1 MPGYVCG
8 SHACFCQAIKKMK
21 MNDFDVIVIG
31 SGIGGLVSAAL
42 LVSHGLKPLIVE
54 AHTRPGG
61 YLSSFRRNE
70 YIFDTA
76 VDCISGTGPDGII
89 GRVLSLL
96 DVASQIEF
104 LPLEPIRRS
113 MFPDFDVDVCGDIE
127 EYKKNLVRLFPHERK
142 GINDFFKMTVRV
154 YEEVMDNIG
163 LFLRNKTSIAI
174 SPDVVKLRNMTYE
187 DILKDYISDPRLS
200 AVLSDR
206 CPFIGLS
213 PLSVA
218 ALPMIMLVTSY
229 FRLGASRPRGGFQ
242 GLPDLIAGAIKERG
256 GDVILGNEI
265 KKIIVDGDLCQRVLC
280 ENGDEYC
287 CKYLIAN
294 SDYIHTFSNLL
305 GGEYRHIAQKMS
317 DYPGASTSFFIVYG
331 SISGKFTGHSSI
343 GYFPS
348 YDFPYF
354 FNTESEFR
362 DDSTIGITVASVED
376 HGRAPDGNETIV
388 LHEMVKGDRD
398 WSNRQQY
405 SEQLVKK
412 AEKALPDLR
421 GRIQVID
428 TATPV
433 TLQRYTRNHG
443 GAAFGWNHIPGNF
456 MMNGH
461 GLKNL
466 YIAGH
471 WSEMGGGVL
480 AAAYS
485 GAKAAASI
493 LTKEGIALD
502 A

>member
-1 MPGYVCG
+1 
-8 SHACFCQAIKKMK
+8 MK
-21 MNDFDVIVIG
+21 EFDVIIIG
-31 SGIGGLVSAAL
+31 SGIGGLVSAGL
-42 LVSHGLKPLIVE
+42 LVSQGLKPLVVE

-70 YIFDTA
+70 YIFDSA
-76 VDCISGTGPDGII
+76 VDCISGTGPDGLI

-96 DVASQIEF
+96 DVVPQIEF
-104 LPLEPIRRS
+104 LPVEPIRRS

-127 EYKKNLVRLFPHERK
+127 EYKKNLKRLFPHEGK
-142 GINDFFKMTVRV
+142 GINDFFRMTGRI
-154 YEEVMDNIG
+154 YEEVVSSIT
-163 LFLRNKTSIAI
+163 LFAGNNRSIAI
-174 SPDVVKLRNMTYE
+174 SHDAVKLMNMTYE
-187 DILKDYISDPRLS
+187 DILKDYISDPRLR
-200 AVLSDR
+200 AVLADR

-213 PLSVA
+213 PSSVA
-218 ALPMIMLVTSY
+218 ALPMIMLVMSY
-229 FRLGASRPRGGFQ
+229 FRLGAFRPRGGFQ
-242 GLPDLIAGAIKERG
+242 ELPDLIVGAIKDRG

-265 KKIIVDGDLCQRVLC
+265 KKIILDGDRCQRVLC
-280 ENGDEYC
+280 ESGDEYY

-305 GGEYRHIAQKMS
+305 GGGYRDMAKKMS

-331 SISGKFTGHSSI
+331 SITGKFNGHSSI

-376 HGRAPDGNETIV
+376 HGRAPEGSETIV
-388 LHEMVKGDRD
+388 LHEMVNGNRD
-398 WSNRQQY
+398 WSVRQQCA
-405 SEQLVKK
+405 EMMVKK
-412 AEKALPDLR
+412 TEKALPDLK

-433 TLQRYTRNHG
+433 TLQRYTKNHR
-443 GAAFGWNHIPGNF
+443 GAAFGWRPVPGNF
-456 MMNGH
+456 MTNGH
-461 GLKNL
+461 GLKNFH
-466 YIAGH
+466 IAGH

-485 GAKAAASI
+485 GAKAAAAI
-493 LTKEGIALD
+493 LTKEGISLD

>member
-1 MPGYVCG
+1 
-8 SHACFCQAIKKMK
+8 MK
-21 MNDFDVIVIG
+21 DYDVIIIG
-31 SGIGGLVSAAL
+31 SGIGGLVSAGL
-42 LVSHGLKPLIVE
+42 LVSQGLKALVVE

-70 YIFDTA
+70 YIFDSA

-89 GRVLSLL
+89 GRVLSIL
-96 DVASQIEF
+96 DVSPQIEF
-104 LPLEPIRRS
+104 LPVEPIRRS

-127 EYKKNLVRLFPHERK
+127 EYKKNLICLFPHERK
-142 GINDFFKMTVRV
+142 GIDDFFKMTGRI
-154 YEEVMDNIG
+154 YEEVVSSIT
-163 LFLRNKTSIAI
+163 LFSGNNRSIAI
-174 SPDVVKLRNMTYE
+174 SPDVVKLRNMTYDE
-187 DILKDYISDPRLS
+187 ILKDYISDAKLRV
-200 AVLSDR
+200 VLSDR

-213 PLSVA
+213 PSSVA
-218 ALPMIMLVTSY
+218 ALPMIMLIMSY
-229 FRLGASRPRGGFQ
+229 FRLGACRPRGGFQ
-242 GLPDLIAGAIKERG
+242 TLPDLIVDAIKDRG

-265 KKIIVDGDLCQRVLC
+265 EKIILDGDRCQRVLC
-280 ENGDEYC
+280 DSGDEYS
-287 CKYLIAN
+287 CKYVISN

-305 GGEYRHIAQKMS
+305 GGEYRDRAKKMS

-331 SISGKFTGHSSI
+331 AIAGRFRGHSSI

-348 YDFPYF
+348 YDVSYF
-354 FNTESEFR
+354 FNAESEFR

-376 HGRAPDGNETIV
+376 HGRAPEGNETIV
-388 LHEMVKGDRD
+388 LHEMVNGNRD
-398 WSNRQQY
+398 WSVRQQCA
-405 SEQLVKK
+405 EAVVKK

-433 TLQRYTRNHG
+433 TLQRYTKNHL
-443 GAAFGWNHIPGNF
+443 GAAFGWKHLPGNF
-456 MMNGH
+456 MINGH
-461 GLKNL
+461 GLKNF

-485 GAKAAASI
+485 GAKAAAAI
-493 LTKEGIALD
+493 LTKEGISLD